1 MISAIKDIMVFVYK
15 FTRSPK
21 YVGSVSPS
29 SIFLAKKMVGS
40 IPWGQVSTVAELG
53 AGTGA
58 ITKYLDKVIKPDTKV
73 ILFERDDDLR
83 NKLAEIY
90 PAYSIYKEARSLK
103 GSLILEGVEQLDC
116 IVSGLPFF
124 NFRQSMRDQLLEEIV
139 SSLRPGGIFITFQYS
154 LQMKRQ
160 LSQYFNIERIDWV
173 SLNIPPAFV
182 YVCRKESSKQHTT

>member
-1 MISAIKDIMVFVYK
+1 MIAAIKDIMVFVYK

-58 ITKYLDKVIKPDTKV
+58 ITKYLDKVIKPNTKV
-73 ILFERDDDLR
+73 ILFEKDDDLR
-83 NKLAEIY
+83 NKLAQRY
-90 PAYSIYKEARSLK
+90 SDYSIYKDAGNLK
-103 GSLILEGVEQLDC
+103 KSIMLEGVEQLDC
-116 IVSGLPFF
+116 IISGLPFF
-124 NFRQSMRDQLLEEIV
+124 NFRQSMREQLLEEIV
-139 SSLRPGGIFITFQYS
+139 SALRPGGLFITFQYS
-154 LQMKRQ
+154 QQMKRQ
-160 LSQYFNIERIDWV
+160 LSQYFNIEHIDWV

-182 YVCRKESSKQHTT
+182 YVCRKV